1 MKIETIRDLCFF
13 LGWVYQSVLME
24 KLLFWMLFFPLKTLK
39 KFMRNLKK
47 FIGIGMA

>member
-1 MKIETIRDLCFF
+1 M
-13 LGWVYQSVLME
+13 
-24 KLLFWMLFFPLKTLK
+24 FFPWLILSVCSDGKTVILNAFFFSLKTLK